1 MRHDWLQHRDRFDIV
16 DLASVWPKG
25 DGAVQAPLAQIEAGA
40 PYSPR
45 QAPAPAVPDMPAAVG
60 KLIVGLYAAIIAAF
74 ALTMAKG
81 GQASFMI
88 AISAL
93 YVTIFLAVPR
103 IFLAVEADGSPRPSW
118 REFLLRGMATQTG
131 HLSGRAALVQILIV
145 PVLLLTAISA
155 MGVTALLVL
164 P

>member
-16 DLASVWPKG
+16 DVAAVWPRG
-25 DGAVQAPLAQIEAGA
+25 DGGVQAPLAQIEAGA
-40 PYSPR
+40 PLAF
-45 QAPAPAVPDMPAAVG
+45 APAPAVPDMPVEIGRA
-60 KLIVGLYAAIIAAF
+60 IVGIYVAIVVAF

-88 AISAL
+88 AISAF
-93 YVTIFLAVPR
+93 YVAMFLGVPR
-103 IFLAVEADGSPRPSW
+103 LFLAVEGDLSRRPSW
-118 REFLLRGMATQTG
+118 REFLSRGMSTHTG
-131 HLSGRAALVQILIV
+131 HMSGRSALLQILIV

-155 MGVTALLVL
+155 MGFTALMVL

>member
-16 DLASVWPKG
+16 DVAAVWPRA
-25 DGAVQAPLAQIEAGA
+25 DGGVQAPLGEIETNA
-40 PYSPR
+40 PVS
-45 QAPAPAVPDMPAAVG
+45 PAPAVPDMPVAVG
-60 KLIVGLYAAIIAAF
+60 RAIVGIYVAIIIAF

-88 AISAL
+88 AISAF
-93 YVTIFLAVPR
+93 YVAMFLAVPR
-103 IFLAVEADGSPRPSW
+103 LFLAVEGDRSLRPSW
-118 REFLLRGMATQTG
+118 REFLSRRMNTQTG
-131 HLSGRAALVQILIV
+131 HMSGHGALVQILIV

-155 MGVTALLVL
+155 MGLTALMVL

>member
-1 MRHDWLQHRDRFDIV
+1 MRHDWLQQRDRFDIV
-16 DLASVWPKG
+16 DVAAVWPRG
-25 DGAVQAPLAQIEAGA
+25 DGGVQAPLAQIEAVA
-40 PYSPR
+40 PVSP
-45 QAPAPAVPDMPAAVG
+45 ASAVPDMPVAVG
-60 KLIVGLYAAIIAAF
+60 KAIVGIYAAIIAAF

-103 IFLAVEADGSPRPSW
+103 IFLAVEGDASRRPSW
-118 REFLLRGMATQTG
+118 REFLSRGMATQTG
-131 HLSGRAALVQILIV
+131 HMSGRAALVQILIV
-145 PVLLLTAISA
+145 PALLLTAISA
-155 MGVTALLVL
+155 MGLTALMVL

>member
-16 DLASVWPKG
+16 DVAAVWPRG
-25 DGAVQAPLAQIEAGA
+25 DGGFQAPLAQIEAGA
-40 PYSPR
+40 PL
-45 QAPAPAVPDMPAAVG
+45 APARSVPDMPVEIGRA
-60 KLIVGLYAAIIAAF
+60 IVGIYVAIVIAF

-88 AISAL
+88 AISAF
-93 YVTIFLAVPR
+93 YVAMFLGVPR
-103 IFLAVEADGSPRPSW
+103 LFLAVEGDRSRRPSW
-118 REFLLRGMATQTG
+118 REFLSRGMNTHTG
-131 HLSGRAALVQILIV
+131 HMSGRAALLQILIV

-155 MGVTALLVL
+155 MGLTALMVL

>member
-16 DLASVWPKG
+16 DVAAVWPRG
-25 DGAVQAPLAQIEAGA
+25 DGGVQAPLAQIEAGA
-40 PYSPR
+40 PLS
-45 QAPAPAVPDMPAAVG
+45 PAPAVPDMPVAVG
-60 KLIVGLYAAIIAAF
+60 KAIVGIYAAIIASF

-103 IFLAVEADGSPRPSW
+103 IFFAVEGDGSRRPSW
-118 REFLLRGMATQTG
+118 AEFLSRGMMTQTG
-131 HLSGRAALVQILIV
+131 HMSGRAALVQILIV

-155 MGVTALLVL
+155 MGLISLMVL

>member
-16 DLASVWPKG
+16 DVAAVWPRG
-25 DGAVQAPLAQIEAGA
+25 DGAVQAPLGEIEAGA
-40 PYSPR
+40 PAS
-45 QAPAPAVPDMPAAVG
+45 PAPSVPDMPVAVG
-60 KLIVGLYAAIIAAF
+60 KLIVAIYAAIIAAF

-88 AISAL
+88 AISAF
-93 YVTIFLAVPR
+93 YVAMFLAVPR
-103 IFLAVEADGSPRPSW
+103 IFLGVEGDRSRRPSW
-118 REFLLRGMATQTG
+118 REFLARGMQTQTG
-131 HLSGRAALVQILIV
+131 PMSGRAALVQILIV

-155 MGVTALLVL
+155 MGLIALMVL